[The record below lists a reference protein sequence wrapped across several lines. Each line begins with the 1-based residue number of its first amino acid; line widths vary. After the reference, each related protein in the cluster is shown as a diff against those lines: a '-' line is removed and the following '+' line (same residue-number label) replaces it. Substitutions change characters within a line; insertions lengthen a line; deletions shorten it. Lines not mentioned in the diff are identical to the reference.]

1 MFTRR
6 ARPRGGSPS
15 DSRTLFPCP
24 FRHDPTLQHYRLP
37 SITKWGSSRT
47 PQPARLRSLL
57 PPSGGPTQVGT
68 TPSLMFRAMIV
79 ANGKVE
85 MQVAV

>member
-15 DSRTLFPCP
+15 DSWTLFPCP

-57 PPSGGPTQVGT
+57 PPSGGPTQAGT
-68 TPSLMFRAMIV
+68 TTGVAFRAVIEPS
-79 ANGKVE
+79 GEVE
-85 MQVAV
+85 MGVAL